1 MKWRRSLIGLAVSA
15 IFIVLLLR
23 QVSGPE
29 LRDAFGAA
37 SPGWLAAAFAIYLGA
52 LWLRGLR
59 WKLVLRGATPIS
71 TSDATALVVIGY
83 AANNVLPVRAGELVR
98 AQLLHERHGADRV
111 AALGTIL
118 VERVFDGLVLALF
131 LAGTI
136 ALAGGSGVL
145 RLLAAATGAA
155 FVALALALLFGGPR
169 LADSPGAAQ
178 RLLRPLPARFQHLV
192 APRLDRF
199 VEGLTTIRS
208 TGAWS
213 AIFVVT
219 AASWAIEAAMYWLVG
234 IGLGLDLDPL
244 LYLAVCGAA
253 NLAIAAPS
261 TSGGHRAVR
270 VLRPRGGRRLR
281 RDGRGGHRLR
291 DRAARAA
298 ADTRRGARAAA
309 ALAAAHRRARPAAQ
323 RARGGPGRLDAAG
336 ERLVRAVVVGGGV
349 GGLAAAWELAKAG
362 HEVTLVEAGPVL
374 GGQVRTFEIGGGRIE
389 SFYHHL
395 FRSDTVIAEIIEEIG
410 LGEGPRVGRLARR
423 DVRRRACLP
432 VHERGRPAALRPRLA
447 ADAAAPRPDR
457 AVAAARLPTGGAT
470 RA

>member
-1 MKWRRSLIGLAVSA
+1 M
-15 IFIVLLLR
+15 
-23 QVSGPE
+23 
-29 LRDAFGAA
+29 
-37 SPGWLAAAFAIYLGA
+37 
-52 LWLRGLR
+52 
-59 WKLVLRGATPIS
+59 
-71 TSDATALVVIGY
+71 
-83 AANNVLPVRAGELVR
+83 LPVRAGELVR

-178 RLLRPLPARFQHLV
+178 RLLRPMPARLQHLV

-199 VEGLTTIRS
+199 IEGLTTIRS

-261 TSGGHRAVR
+261 TSGGIGPFEFFAREVAV
-270 VLRPRGGRRLR
+270 VFG
-281 RDGRGGHRLR
+281 
-291 DRAARAA
+291 ATAA
-298 ADTRRGARAAA
+298 AGTAYAIALHALLLIPVA
-309 ALAAAHRRARPAAQ
+309 ALGLLLLWRRHIGVRGLLRSAPEDAPAASTL
-323 RARGGPGRLDAAG
+323 RGSG
-336 ERLVRAVVVGGGV
+336 
-349 GGLAAAWELAKAG
+349 
-362 HEVTLVEAGPVL
+362 
-374 GGQVRTFEIGGGRIE
+374 
-389 SFYHHL
+389 
-395 FRSDTVIAEIIEEIG
+395 
-410 LGEGPRVGRLARR
+410 
-423 DVRRRACLP
+423 
-432 VHERGRPAALRPRLA
+432 
-447 ADAAAPRPDR
+447 
-457 AVAAARLPTGGAT
+457 
-470 RA
+470 